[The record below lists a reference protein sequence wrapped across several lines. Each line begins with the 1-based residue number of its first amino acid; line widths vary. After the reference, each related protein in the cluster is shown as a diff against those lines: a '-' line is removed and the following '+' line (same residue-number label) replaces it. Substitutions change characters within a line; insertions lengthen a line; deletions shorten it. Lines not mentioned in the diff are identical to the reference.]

1 MRVDCE
7 CEERCWVLTT
17 KAFAAS
23 TSTMRAAVMAC
34 GKLFLQVAKL
44 LIAVARR
51 EQSRQQQDDL
61 LELPEKFALGHWTI
75 FSLNVSI

>member
-1 MRVDCE
+1 
-7 CEERCWVLTT
+7 
-17 KAFAAS
+17 
-23 TSTMRAAVMAC
+23 MRAAVMAC